1 MKILFRSNESALS
14 AGSLQGTNENKPRWN
29 GKFKHEILRKCFLSL
44 QSDLT
49 DDDEIIIINDRT
61 TDTTLNWFKSVAKCS
76 IYVKDVPPIDAC
88 PPWAKHPFPDLH
100 PVNINCCLPMME
112 FLLQICE
119 QNPEEIIYV
128 CEDDYLHIP
137 GALTAMKDTMSRF
150 DGFYLPYDYPDRYT
164 IDRTRNCELVYLPAG
179 HYRTVPSS
187 TLTMATFGKT
197 FLRFKMELLRA
208 GVFADDTWTWKAFKL
223 AGSLC
228 PIPGHATHLQEGLT
242 SPGRDWDAI
251 WNSISG

>member
-1 MKILFRSNESALS
+1 
-14 AGSLQGTNENKPRWN
+14 
-29 GKFKHEILRKCFLSL
+29 
-44 QSDLT
+44 
-49 DDDEIIIINDRT
+49 
-61 TDTTLNWFKSVAKCS
+61 
-76 IYVKDVPPIDAC
+76 
-88 PPWAKHPFPDLH
+88 
-100 PVNINCCLPMME
+100 
-112 FLLQICE
+112 
-119 QNPEEIIYV
+119 
-128 CEDDYLHIP
+128 
-137 GALTAMKDTMSRF
+137 MKDTMSRF